1 MGPKSAAARSARHE
15 RARAPAVPRAFYLQP
30 TLDVARGLLGKLVV
44 RETAEGRAS
53 GYIVETEAY
62 LHGDPASHAT
72 LREGDRW
79 VTKMTARNRQMFGPP
94 GHAYVYFIY
103 GNHYCLNVVTQKEGV
118 AEAVLI
124 RAVEP
129 AEGMVLMRRR
139 RGVNDDRSLTNGPGK
154 LAQAFAID
162 LTDNGADLTRGR
174 LRIECGR
181 EVDADEV
188 EARLRV
194 GVRAGCDER
203 WRFVVSASPWVSRP

>member
-1 MGPKSAAARSARHE
+1 MGPKSAAERSARHE
-15 RARAPAVPRAFYLQP
+15 RRRGSAVPRAFYLQP
-30 TLDVARGLLGKLVV
+30 TLDVARGLLGKLLM

-62 LHGDPASHAT
+62 LQGDPASHAT
-72 LREGDRW
+72 LREGERW

-94 GHAYVYFIY
+94 GHAYVYFVY

-139 RGVNDDRSLTNGPGK
+139 RGVSDDRGLTNGPGK

-162 LTDNGADLTRGR
+162 LTDDGADLTRGR
-174 LRIECGR
+174 LRIEDGR
-181 EVDADEV
+181 DGAPSGI